1 MRFPIAC
8 STRWRQPHA
17 IGNRTN
23 LSQNAIAG
31 AWQLPLGPR
40 ASAQYDPSRGV
51 VRTLAL
57 AILAAALVAQS
68 PALHAMPPQA
78 SAGAQQVAGDSA
90 ATRPTAPRSTRLG
103 RERFDFDWRFRPG
116 DVPGG
121 EVAALDDAAWEKVDL
136 PHDFMIEGKG
146 QAIVV
151 PGGRGRGGGRR
162 GAPLPTAPEGPFDPR
177 SPGGNSNGYL
187 NGGLGWYRK
196 TFTLPESAR
205 GRRVFVEFEGVY
217 MNSEVWVNG
226 HSVGTRPY
234 GYSTFEYELTP
245 HVTFGKQ
252 PNVLAVRVNVR
263 QPSTR
268 WYSGAGIYRHVWL
281 TTTAPVHVA
290 HWGTTIRTPEITDA
304 RATVVVRTTVQN
316 QGTVAAPANAVVET
330 TIRDGNGRTVGRG
343 EARASIASGASA
355 DLTAAITIDRP
366 HRWSIDD
373 PYLYGATT
381 RVLVA
386 GAANRTPAPVD
397 LVQTTFGVR
406 TVSFT
411 PEKGFLL
418 NGVKVPLR
426 GVCLHH
432 DLGALGAAA
441 FDRGIER
448 QLQIMKAMGV
458 NAIRTSHNPPAPAL
472 LDHADRLGFV
482 VMDEVFDEW
491 KQNKTRFGYGQFF
504 DAWSERDVRDF
515 VRRDRNHPSV
525 IMWSIGNEI
534 PEQRNAQT
542 GQAMA
547 ARLASFVTEED
558 PTRPISAGMNN
569 PVQALETGYA
579 KPLQLF
585 GVNYNLGVYE
595 RVKTFNA
602 FASETSSNY
611 SSRDEY
617 NLVLKD
623 GEVAIQNQLN
633 NQCTSYDLD
642 FPRWGNT
649 ADTQFQALRKAP
661 WMAGEFVWT
670 GFDYIG
676 EPTPFSWP
684 NRSSSFGI
692 VDLAGFPKDRY
703 YLYQSQWQSKPMV
716 HLLPHWNWP
725 DEFRGKAIPVWAYT
739 NADSVE
745 LFLNDRSL
753 GVRTW
758 SGVSELHLAWQAP
771 YEPGTLRAVAT
782 KNGKVV
788 AQDRVETTGPAARL
802 ELVADRPEI
811 RADGQDLSF
820 ITVRVLDAR
829 GRLVRGEAHR
839 AIRFELA
846 GGGAIA
852 GVDDGDPTSHEPFKG
867 PTPDRAAHNAFHGLA
882 LVIVKGGRTAATLT
896 LRASSDGL
904 AGAQTRV
911 VVR

>member
-1 MRFPIAC
+1 MRKP
-8 STRWRQPHA
+8 
-17 IGNRTN
+17 
-23 LSQNAIAG
+23 
-31 AWQLPLGPR
+31 
-40 ASAQYDPSRGV
+40 
-51 VRTLAL
+51 
-57 AILAAALVAQS
+57 ALVILIALLAVQV
-68 PALHAMPPQA
+68 PALSAAPPTGQ
-78 SAGAQQVAGDSA
+78 GVAGDPA
-90 ATRPTAPRSTRLG
+90 RPAPPAGARL
-103 RERFDFDWRFRPG
+103 RQLFDADWRFRAG
-116 DVPGG
+116 DVSSG
-121 EVAALDDAAWEKVDL
+121 EAAALDDAAWEKVDL

-146 QAIVV
+146 QAIA
-151 PGGRGRGGGRR
+151 PPSGRAGGGGAGAAR
-162 GAPLPTAPEGPFDPR
+162 GTPLPTAPEGPFDPR
-177 SPGGNSNGYL
+177 SPGGSSNGYL

-196 TFTLPESAR
+196 TFTLPDAAR

-226 HSVGTRPY
+226 HSLGTRPY
-234 GYSTFEYELTP
+234 GYSTFEYDITP
-245 HVTFGKQ
+245 HVTFGREA
-252 PNVLAVRVNVR
+252 NVIAVRVNVQ

-281 TTTAPVHVA
+281 TITRPVHVA

-316 QGTVAAPANAVVET
+316 QGTAAAASVVET
-330 TIRDGNGRTVGRG
+330 TILDRAGRAVGKG
-343 EARASIASGASA
+343 QARAIVGEGATT
-355 DLTAAITIDRP
+355 DLTATIAVTRP

-373 PYLYGATT
+373 PYLYSAST
-381 RVLVA
+381 RVLVN
-386 GAANRTPAPVD
+386 GAPVD
-397 LVQTTFGVR
+397 IVSTPFGVR
-406 TVSFT
+406 TIEFT
-411 PEKGFLL
+411 PEQGFLL

-441 FDRGIER
+441 YDRAIER
-448 QLQIMKAMGV
+448 QLQIMKSMGV

-472 LDHADRLGFV
+472 LDAADRLGFV

-504 DAWSERDVRDF
+504 DEWSERDVRGF
-515 VRRDRNHPSV
+515 IQRDRNHPSV

-534 PEQRNAQT
+534 GEQGNVQN
-542 GQAMA
+542 GEAMA
-547 ARLASFVTEED
+547 TRLASFVTEED
-558 PTRPISAGMNN
+558 PTRPMTAAMNN
-569 PVQALETGYA
+569 PTRAMDTGFA
-579 KPLQLF
+579 KPLTLF

-595 RVKTFNA
+595 RVRTFKS

-623 GEVAIQNQLN
+623 GQVTIQNQLN
-633 NQCTSYDLD
+633 SQCTSYDLD

-649 ADTQFQALRKAP
+649 ADAQFQAMRKAP
-661 WMAGEFVWT
+661 WIAGEFVWT

-725 DEFRGKAIPVWAYT
+725 DEFKGKAIPVWAYT

-753 GVRTW
+753 GVRSWT
-758 SGVSELHLAWQAP
+758 GVNELHLAWQVP

-788 AQDRVETTGPAARL
+788 AQDRVETTGPAAKL
-802 ELVADRPEI
+802 ELVTDRSTLDNGAE
-811 RADGQDLSF
+811 DLSF
-820 ITVRVLDAR
+820 VTVRVLDAR
-829 GRLVRGEAHR
+829 GRLVRGDAR
-839 AIRFELA
+839 RTIRFALE
-846 GGGAIA
+846 GGGAIV
-852 GVDDGDPTSHEPFKG
+852 GVDDGDPTNHEPFKG
-867 PTPDRAAHNAFHGLA
+867 PTADRAIHNAFHGLA
-882 LVIVKGGRTAATLT
+882 LVIVKGGPSMATIT
-896 LRASSDGL
+896 LRATADGL
-904 AGAQTRV
+904 AAAQTRIT
-911 VVR
+911 VR